1 MRQITVAHYRNEAN
15 PETTVSRNKMPKRS
29 NEYMSEIRVTGFSL
43 QTFHHLP
50 RAATTRTDAS
60 LHAHTHINIQAS
72 LRSHLEYNIILMAT
86 AANDPNRY
94 LSPRTTGERARARVC
109 VSVSRI

>member
-50 RAATTRTDAS
+50 RAATTRTDATCTHTYKYTGQFALAFRIQYHFNGDSGKRSES
-60 LHAHTHINIQAS
+60 LFVA
-72 LRSHLEYNIILMAT
+72 
-86 AANDPNRY
+86 
-94 LSPRTTGERARARVC
+94 
-109 VSVSRI
+109 